1 MRQAEER
8 LLCETCSRFYRYSST
23 GGQVSCSC
31 ACFKLLRMRIGSR
44 DRTRV
49 DVSVATARQGSR
61 LASQLGLLVE
71 PGGVLPLAGTLARS
85 CCSPRSAS
93 ARSRSPAT
101 SSPGS
106 SARGPAISSDLIAHL
121 LPLPHSF
128 SISYSDTTA
137 YPRPCERIEDPSSQ
151 ATSSRNSGASQ
162 APSRL

>member
-49 DVSVATARQGSR
+49 DVSVATARQGGR

-71 PGGVLPLAGTLARS
+71 PGGVLPLAIGM
-85 CCSPRSAS
+85 
-93 ARSRSPAT
+93 
-101 SSPGS
+101 
-106 SARGPAISSDLIAHL
+106 
-121 LPLPHSF
+121 F
-128 SISYSDTTA
+128 
-137 YPRPCERIEDPSSQ
+137 RIDVCVAEWNIIMHHPKSM
-151 ATSSRNSGASQ
+151 
-162 APSRL
+162 